1 MWRALALDLGSTRLK
16 LAALDERGAL
26 TVLASEPAPQ
36 VRETGLECDFDAE
49 ELDAAVERL
58 LGHAAQLD
66 REPLPLGIACQR
78 SSFLAWDAATGE
90 PLTRVLSWRDRRAQS
105 WCDEQRSRAPWYEGF
120 SGLRLSPHY
129 LGPKLAVLARAGLFG
144 ESARESTSAAS
155 RREVRVG
162 TLDSFAIARR
172 RPRAERHTID
182 ASMAARTLLFDVRTG
197 DWNPDALA
205 HVGAP
210 RRALPDLRPSC
221 GRDEALSDSLKLTAT
236 LSDQAAAFLAV
247 SAPGAGDVLVNLG
260 TGGFVLREVER
271 FEPRAGYLCGPLL
284 ANADGAMRW
293 ALEGTINA
301 GAAGLDALGGAS
313 EPPRAHDDEPD
324 LFCAPEDGV
333 GAPHW
338 RAELTPSFSRDVTAL
353 SPSARRRAFLE
364 GLVFRVRELV
374 EALDPSGRARVKLSG
389 GVARDP
395 FVAPALATLLGRE
408 LEMLDDHESTLLGA
422 ARLAA
427 NLAPFADPP
436 RSAVRPTDAPL
447 RAKYERW
454 LAWRA
459 NYLRRA

>member
-36 VRETGLECDFDAE
+36 VREAGLECDFDAE
-49 ELDAAVERL
+49 ELDAAIERL
-58 LGHAAQLD
+58 LASAAALD
-66 REPLPLGIACQR
+66 RKPLPLGIACQR
-78 SSFLAWDAATGE
+78 SSFLAWDATSGE

-105 WCDEQRSRAPWYEGF
+105 WCDEHRSRASWYEAF

-129 LGPKLAVLARAGLFG
+129 LGPKLAVLARAGLF
-144 ESARESTSAAS
+144 REHAG
-155 RREVRVG
+155 RDVRVG
-162 TLDSFAIARR
+162 TLDSFVIARR

-182 ASMAARTLLFDVRTG
+182 ASMAARTLLFDVRAG
-197 DWNPDALA
+197 AWNSDALA

-221 GRDEALSDSLKLTAT
+221 GRNDALSESLHVAAT

-284 ANADGAMRW
+284 ANVDGTTRF

-301 GAAGLDALGGAS
+301 GAAGLDAIGGKS
-313 EPPRAHDDEPD
+313 EAPRARDDEPD
-324 LFCAPEDGV
+324 LYCAPEDGV

-338 RAELTPSFSRDVTAL
+338 RAELAPSYSRDVTAL
-353 SPSARRRAFLE
+353 SPATRRRAFLE

-374 EALDPSGRARVKLSG
+374 DALDPSGRARVKLSG

-395 FVAPALATLLGRE
+395 FVAPALATLLARE
-408 LEMLDDHESTLLGA
+408 LEQLDDHESTLLGA

-427 NLAPFADPP
+427 GLAPFADPP
-436 RSAVRPTDAPL
+436 RSVVRPTDAPL

-459 NYLRRA
+459 KYLSPA